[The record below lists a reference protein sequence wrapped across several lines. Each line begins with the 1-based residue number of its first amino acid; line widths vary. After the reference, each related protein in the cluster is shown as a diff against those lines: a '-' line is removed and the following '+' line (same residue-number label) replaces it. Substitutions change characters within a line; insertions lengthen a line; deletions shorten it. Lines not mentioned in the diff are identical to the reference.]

1 MGLFNKR
8 PNGRKI
14 YTLQQAM
21 KLVSENE
28 GYSVVEENG
37 GYRVISDRTARE
49 GIERY
54 KSQISRRDEFKKDM
68 QIGYMPNAVGTK
80 EDSATYGSRCTYYKE
95 ER

>member
-21 KLVSENE
+21 SFVSKNE
-28 GYSVVEENG
+28 GYSVIEENG
-37 GYRVISDRTARE
+37 GYRVISDKTARVE
-49 GIERY
+49 IERH
-54 KSQISRRDEFKKDM
+54 KSQLSRRDEFRKDM
-68 QIGYMPNAVGTK
+68 QIGYTPSAVGPR
-80 EDSATYGSRCTYYKE
+80 ENSNYGHRYGYYEE

>member
-21 KLVSENE
+21 SFVSKNE
-28 GYSVVEENG
+28 GYSVIEENG
-37 GYRVISDRTARE
+37 GYRVISDKTARVE
-49 GIERY
+49 IERH
-54 KSQISRRDEFKKDM
+54 KSQLSRRDEFRKDM
-68 QIGYMPNAVGTK
+68 QIGYTP
-80 EDSATYGSRCTYYKE
+80 SAIGPRENSNYGHRYGYYEE